1 MEAAAQTKRVHLRF
15 FLATGLAFLA
25 TGAVIL
31 WFAQR
36 SELARTK
43 QAAAAHAVFVA
54 NVLAADVLQTKD
66 LRMPVR
72 GVERARLDQVMHR
85 LVLNGSTLRVNLWS
99 KNGLLTYS
107 STHELIG
114 MTAADPREIISALR
128 GQYRFAVDSLREERA
143 PGPDTK
149 TLETYVPIDVDALRG
164 RDGVLELYQSYAPVT
179 AAVRSEM
186 ITLGLIL
193 LIALCALW
201 VALFPLL
208 RRTTA
213 ALERSL
219 VARRSAEAELE
230 SATEQL
236 RQAQKMEAI
245 GRLAGGVAHDF
256 NNMLLAISGYTELAL
271 NMVDGRVSELLVEV
285 RKASARAAEL
295 TTRLLAFSRQQV
307 LQPAVLDLNA
317 AVRDVE
323 RMLARLLGDGVAI
336 ELGLSEPLS
345 PIDADPGQITQVLL
359 NLAVNARDAMSGDGT
374 LTIATSMRGDHVLL
388 TVTDTGTGT
397 DAATRESLFE
407 PFFTTK
413 PVGLGT
419 GLGLSTV
426 YGIVTQSGGT
436 IDVESTLGTG
446 ATFLLA
452 FPGSSGSPVSAAPV
466 VAIAPARAGRIL
478 VVDDDEAVRE
488 LVPQMLRDQ
497 GHDAITAGTAAEALA
512 ARGPWDL
519 VVSDV
524 VMPDVNGP
532 ELVRRLG
539 AIDHLFIS
547 GYDAQ
552 ALVAGGTPFL
562 AKPFTAADLAQKVR
576 EVLGAVSLAA

>member
-1 MEAAAQTKRVHLRF
+1 MEAAAPTKRVHLRF

-25 TGAVIL
+25 TGAVVL
-31 WFAQR
+31 WFAER
-36 SELARTK
+36 GELARTK
-43 QAAAAHAVFVA
+43 QAAVAYSVFVA
-54 NVLAADVLQTKD
+54 DVLAVDALHTKD
-66 LRMPVR
+66 LRAPVR
-72 GVERARLDQVMHR
+72 GAERARLDRVMHK
-85 LVLNGSTLRVNLWS
+85 LVLTASTLRVNLWS

-107 STHELIG
+107 TTHELIG
-114 MTAADPREIISALR
+114 RHAADPREIAAVLR
-128 GQYRFAVDSLREERA
+128 GQHLSAVDSLSEEGVR
-143 PGPDTK
+143 GPNTK
-149 TLETYVPIDVDALRG
+149 SLETYVRIDVDAAG
-164 RDGVLELYQSYAPVT
+164 SPDGVLELYQDYAPVT

-186 ITLGLIL
+186 ITLGSIL
-193 LIALCALW
+193 LVALCALW
-201 VALFPLL
+201 IALFPLL

-219 VARRSAEAELE
+219 MARRVVEAELE
-230 SATEQL
+230 STNEQL

-271 NMVDGRVSELLVEV
+271 DMVDGRVGELLKEV

-295 TTRLLAFSRQQV
+295 TTQLLAFSRQQV
-307 LQPAVLDLNA
+307 LQPQVLDLNA
-317 AVRDVE
+317 VVRDVE
-323 RMLARLLGDGVAI
+323 RMLARLLGGGVAI
-336 ELGLSEPLS
+336 DLSLSEPLPS
-345 PIDADPGQITQVLL
+345 IDADPGQITQVLL
-359 NLAVNARDAMSGDGT
+359 NLAVNARDAMSGAGT
-374 LTIATSMRGDHVLL
+374 LTIATSTRGDHMLL
-388 TVTDTGTGT
+388 AVTDTGVGM
-397 DAATRESLFE
+397 DAATRERLFE

-426 YGIVTQSGGT
+426 YGIVMQSGGT
-436 IDVESTLGTG
+436 IDVESTPGAGT
-446 ATFLLA
+446 TFRLA
-452 FPGSSGSPVSAAPV
+452 FPSASGSPVSVAPV
-466 VAIAPARAGRIL
+466 LAIAPARAGRIL

-488 LVPQMLRDQ
+488 LVARMLRDQ
-497 GHDAITAGTAAEALA
+497 GHEAVTAGTAAEALA

-539 AIDHLFIS
+539 ATDHLLIS
-547 GYDAQ
+547 GYDAH
-552 ALVAGGTPFL
+552 ALVADGTPFL

-576 EVLGAVSLAA
+576 EALGAASLAA